1 MRIVFMGTP
10 DFAVPALSEIA
21 SHGHEIKYVVT
32 QQDKARDRGNKI
44 QFTPVKEMALTLG
57 IEVLQPETIKGNAEF
72 INKIRDSAPD
82 MIVVVAYGKIL
93 PKEILDIPKFGCINI
108 HASLLPRWRG
118 AAPIQRAIIEGD
130 EKTGVTIMHMAEGLD
145 TGDMILSES
154 TPIGRKTAEEL
165 HKELANMGAKL
176 IISAIE
182 QIEAGTA
189 KRIKQ
194 DETLATYANMIFK
207 SDGHLDFT
215 KTPEQI
221 ENLIRGVNSWPG
233 AYATYNGEVMKIWEA
248 VPLEKESTEQ
258 TGTIIDVSDV
268 GIEVAAGSKTLLITE
283 IQMPNK
289 KRMKIKEYLRGN
301 KIENFVVLK

>member
-10 DFAVPALSEIA
+10 EFAVPALSEIA

-44 QFTPVKEMALTLG
+44 QFTPVKEMALNLG
-57 IEVLQPETIKGNAEF
+57 IEVLQPEKIKGNVEF

-93 PKEILDIPKFGCINI
+93 PKEILDIPRFGCINI

-145 TGDMILSES
+145 TGDLIICES

-194 DETLATYANMIFK
+194 DETFATYAKMIFK

-215 KTPEQI
+215 KTPEQLD
-221 ENLIRGVNSWPG
+221 NLIRGVSPWPG
-233 AYATYNGEVMKIWEA
+233 AYALYNGEAIKIWEA
-248 VPLEKESTEQ
+248 VPKEKDNIEQ
-258 TGTIIDVSDV
+258 AGTIMDVSDV
-268 GIEVAAGSKTLLITE
+268 GIEVAAGGKTLLITE

-289 KRMKIKEYLRGN
+289 KRMKIKEYLKGN
-301 KIENFVVLK
+301 KIEKFVVLK